1 MSYNYKIVC
10 CSKTSDWVQVI
21 KTGLDKENAQE
32 MLAELNA
39 SGAKGLIGETFYIT
53 K

>member
-10 CSKTSDWVQVI
+10 CSKTSDWEQVI
-21 KTGLDKENAQE
+21 RTGLDKENAQE
-32 MLAELNA
+32 ILAELNTSEA
-39 SGAKGLIGETFYIT
+39 NYEQGFYIT

>member
-1 MSYNYKIVC
+1 MSYKYKIVC
-10 CSKTSDWVQVI
+10 CSKTSDCEQVI
-21 KTGLDKENAQE
+21 REGLDEENAYE

-39 SGAKGLIGETFYIT
+39 SEANHEQGFYVT

>member
-1 MSYNYKIVC
+1 MSYKYKIVC
-10 CSKTSDWVQVI
+10 CSKTSYWEQVI
-21 KTGLDKENAQE
+21 REGLDEENAYE

-39 SGAKGLIGETFYIT
+39 SEANHEQGFYVT

>member
-1 MSYNYKIVC
+1 MSYRYKIVC
-10 CSKTSDWVQVI
+10 CSKTSDWEQVI
-21 KTGLDKENAQE
+21 REGLDEENAYE

-39 SGAKGLIGETFYIT
+39 SEANHEQGFSVT